1 MNVLSFVLLVFI
13 SLTYSAKIPKSYVVD
28 LDSAPSERW
37 NEVIRDHLD
46 VIPEFVKAAQSYVP
60 KQLLPIAFWIA
71 GKLNHFFPNEYEEE
85 IRGIANVSGLPL
97 GLVVSMNIL
106 YDILA
111 FDRKHVF
118 KLGCTSIVAQNEDGV
133 IYHGR
138 NLDYEMGD
146 LLKEVTV
153 LVDFTRGKGA
163 ERIIAYSGITF
174 ALSST
179 LLTGQNDAFSLSLNA
194 RYSGPYIYNIFMEFL
209 TRFRTPVGFL
219 LREVLSSSDTYES
232 ALNHLSNR
240 HLFSPSYIIIGGR
253 QAGEGAI
260 ISRNRMKA
268 ADVITLSENQWFLV
282 ETNFDHWEKDM
293 DKRRITAVKRLSDIG
308 RTGLNAD
315 SMLKVLRTAPVRN
328 NETLFSTVMSA
339 RFPLLLRNS
348 TFIWN

>member
-1 MNVLSFVLLVFI
+1 MKYDFYYFLMMNCS
-13 SLTYSAKIPKSYVVD
+13 
-28 LDSAPSERW
+28 
-37 NEVIRDHLD
+37 
-46 VIPEFVKAAQSYVP
+46 
-60 KQLLPIAFWIA
+60 
-71 GKLNHFFPNEYEEE
+71 
-85 IRGIANVSGLPL
+85 
-97 GLVVSMNIL
+97 
-106 YDILA
+106 
-111 FDRKHVF
+111 VF

-163 ERIIAYSGITF
+163 ERKIAYSGITF

-253 QAGEGAI
+253 QASEGAI

-293 DKRRITAVKRLSDIG
+293 DKRRITAVKILSDIG